1 MIPAAEHRD
10 SELQTREMWVKVAAG
25 GLSSTIGAAHFRD
38 ALSRGNGLRQ
48 TRVGKVK
55 VKQKCLQPALYQKKT
70 AKRLPV
76 L

>member
-25 GLSSTIGAAHFRD
+25 GLSSTIRDAHFRD
-38 ALSRGNGLRQ
+38 ALSRGLRQ